1 MPRLHSARESA
12 RSDDHPAPRF
22 SASDVSVVEGNAG
35 TVNADFT
42 VTLTG
47 ESRNPITVDYATVDG
62 TAVAG
67 TDYIAASGTLT
78 FEPGAVSKTIT
89 IAVMSDTAVER
100 NESFLLKLSNAT
112 GGGLADAA
120 ARGTVVDDD
129 QSSRQE

>member
-1 MPRLHSARESA
+1 M
-12 RSDDHPAPRF
+12 
-22 SASDVSVVEGNAG
+22 SVVEGNAG
-35 TVNADFT
+35 TVNADVT

-120 ARGTVVDDD
+120 ARVTIVDDD
-129 QSSRQE
+129 QPSRK